1 MNSLKKKKKKE
12 RVGSKFLALRLSM
25 MCKRIWSE
33 QTLRFNERDIKMKNW
48 KCFYPKYWISLSYW
62 EIRRSVSDSL
72 SVTIQFF
79 SISQSLIQQHL
90 LRFYYVPGTF
100 LGIEKNDRTKSSKNQ
115 LKISGAASLY
125 KNTSPS
131 FITITTMPIL
141 YSDYKVHGTHLF

>member
-1 MNSLKKKKKKE
+1 M
-12 RVGSKFLALRLSM
+12 
-25 MCKRIWSE
+25 
-33 QTLRFNERDIKMKNW
+33 
-48 KCFYPKYWISLSYW
+48 
-62 EIRRSVSDSL
+62 
-72 SVTIQFF
+72 
-79 SISQSLIQQHL
+79 
-90 LRFYYVPGTF
+90 PGTF